1 MAHLRR
7 GTPPAPAAL
16 AAAVALIL
24 TSVSLADG
32 GYFPVAWGWIVLG
45 LAWLIATAVLVR
57 RTFAISR
64 PVVLFTGVLALYTA
78 FCALSLLWSSA
89 TTTGVENVERDLVYV
104 GAAAVCVALGG
115 RLATRYLYAAV
126 LAATSIVC
134 VCSLATR
141 LFPDRFGVFSDPLT
155 PGRLFNPLGYWNA
168 QGVFAAVALVLAAG
182 AVASRG
188 RPAVRAGAAALVP
201 MLALDCYFTLSRG
214 AILALAVGVGVWLLL
229 DPGRVRSSLWLVSLV
244 PWSALAIWS
253 AHSAPSLSGAAYG
266 VASSPA
272 GHRMALEATG
282 CTILA
287 GVSFILLATVE
298 KRLIPTR
305 LLRSIY
311 LGVCC
316 VTVVAAVL
324 AGIVKYGTPAEII
337 TSTYHGFTARPRSS
351 GTSARIF
358 SVSLSSR
365 NLLWS
370 VAWRDA
376 ESHPIGGSGVGS
388 YEQRWVQHRP
398 VEENSRWADSL
409 YLESI
414 AETGVVGVGL
424 LVAGL
429 AIPLVVGVR
438 RRKGLLVPA
447 LVGAYTAYLFHAAI
461 DWDWQVPAVTLVA
474 IWCGSAILMADDH
487 FDVATPD
494 GVRRWGL
501 AGVSVLIGIIAAY
514 TLVGDVDLSRATS
527 ALTRGDYP
535 AAATDA
541 RTATRWQPWSYRPWE
556 ILGGALAASGDP
568 AGAQR
573 AYRTAAE
580 RDPARWE
587 AWLDLASLSTGSDR
601 RHALVRTMA
610 LNPFAPAIAATC
622 SVPSGAVCRDGAPPP
637 AE

>member
-7 GTPPAPAAL
+7 GTPPAPLAL

-24 TSVSLADG
+24 TPVSLADG
-32 GYFPVAWGWIVLG
+32 GYFPVAWGWVVLG
-45 LAWLIATAVLVR
+45 LAWLITTALLVR
-57 RTFAISR
+57 RTWAISR
-64 PVVLFTGVLALYTA
+64 AQMLFTGVLALYAA
-78 FCALSLLWSSA
+78 FCAVSLLWSSD
-89 TTTGVENVERDLVYV
+89 TTTGVENLERDLVYV
-104 GAAAVCVALGG
+104 AAAAVCVALGG
-115 RLATRYLYAAV
+115 RAATTYLYGAV

-134 VCSLATR
+134 LSSLATR
-141 LFPDRFGVFSDPLT
+141 LFPDRFGVYSDPLT
-155 PGRLFNPLGYWNA
+155 PGRLFNPVGYWNA
-168 QGVFAAVALVLAAG
+168 QGVFAAMALVLAAG

-188 RPAVRAGAAALVP
+188 RVELRAVAAALVP

-244 PWSALAIWS
+244 PWSALAIWG
-253 AHSAPSLSGAAYG
+253 AHSAPSLSGGAYG
-266 VASSPA
+266 VASSGA
-272 GHRMALEATG
+272 GHRMALEAAG

-287 GVSFILLATVE
+287 GVSFILVATVE
-298 KRLIPTR
+298 KRLVPTR

-316 VTVVAAVL
+316 VVVL
-324 AGIVKYGTPAEII
+324 AVVLTGIAKYGTPGEIVR
-337 TSTYHGFTARPRSS
+337 STYHGFTARPRSS

-376 ESHPIGGSGVGS
+376 RSHPLRGSGTGS
-388 YEQRWVQHRP
+388 YAQRWVKHRP
-398 VEENSRWADSL
+398 VPENSRWADSL
-409 YLESI
+409 YLESL
-414 AETGVVGVGL
+414 AETGVVGAGL
-424 LVAGL
+424 LIAGL
-429 AIPLVVGVR
+429 AIPVVIGVR

-447 LVGAYTAYLFHAAI
+447 LAGAYTAYLVHAAI

-474 IWCGSAILMADDH
+474 IWCGSAILMADDR
-487 FDVATPD
+487 FDVATPRAI
-494 GVRRWGL
+494 RRWGF
-501 AGVSVLIGIIAAY
+501 AGVSVLIGIIALLS
-514 TLVGDVDLSRATS
+514 LVGNAALSRATS
-527 ALTRGDYP
+527 ALDRGDYS
-535 AAATDA
+535 AAAADA

-573 AYRTAAE
+573 AYRTAAA

-587 AWLDLASLSTGSDR
+587 AWLDLASLSTGADR
-601 RHALVRTMA
+601 HHALVRTMA

-622 SVPSGAVCRDGAPPP
+622 STPSGAVCRDGAPPP